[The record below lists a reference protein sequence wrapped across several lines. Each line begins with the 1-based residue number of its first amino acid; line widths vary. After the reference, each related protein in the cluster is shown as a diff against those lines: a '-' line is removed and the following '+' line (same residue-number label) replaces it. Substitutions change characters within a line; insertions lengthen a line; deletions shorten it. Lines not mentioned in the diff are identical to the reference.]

1 MTGETAT
8 SLLLIAL
15 AAVLAP
21 VLSELVARWRIP
33 SVLFELLLGI
43 LIGPAVLGIASVDG
57 FVDGLSTLGLA
68 FLFYVAG
75 YELDLRRIRGEPFNH
90 AATGWIVTVV
100 IGLGVA
106 GVLVATGFV
115 LSELL
120 IGLALTTTAIGT
132 LLPML
137 QDRELVGTRFGDF
150 LVSAG
155 AVGEFGPVLAVTI
168 FLGTS
173 SPTTEGLLLIVFV
186 VLALGLAWVVERPR
200 PPRFVEV
207 MERHLESS
215 SQLPVRVVMLL
226 TIAMVVV
233 AIHLGLDMLLG
244 AFAAGLIGRVL
255 FPPDQS
261 KVLGTKLQS
270 IGFGF
275 LIPVFFIVSGM
286 QFDLDALT
294 SSWDVAARVPLFLAL
309 FLVVRG
315 LPALVVYRRTLPTRQ
330 RVALGVLQSTTLPL
344 LVVITQIGLETKDM
358 RPSNAAALVGAGM
371 LSVLVL
377 PIAGFAVLGEHP
389 DERAALSPPGDP
401 TASDP
406 SRPAP

>member
-43 LIGPAVLGIASVDG
+43 VIGPAVLGLAEVDG

-75 YELDLRRIRGEPFNH
+75 YELDLRRIKGEPFNR
-90 AATGWIVTVV
+90 AATGWVVTVV
-100 IGLGVA
+100 LGLGVA

-137 QDRELVGTRFGDF
+137 QDRGLVGTRFGDL

-186 VLALGLAWVVERPR
+186 LLALGLAWIVERPR

-215 SQLPVRVVMLL
+215 SQLPVRVVILL
-226 TIAMVVV
+226 TTAMVVV
-233 AIHLGLDMLLG
+233 AVHLGLDMLLG

-261 KVLGTKLQS
+261 KLLGTKLQS

-315 LPALVVYRRTLPTRQ
+315 LPAMVVYRRTLPTRQ

-377 PIAGFAVLGEHP
+377 PIVGFAVLGERP
-389 DERAALSPPGDP
+389 DERSDVSSPS
-401 TASDP
+401 ASDP